1 MTGVQTCALPILISA
16 LADKMPWKV
25 YSNTP
30 NIDRL
35 VNIGTSFTNAYC
47 SNSVSVPSR
56 FSLFTGMYGGQFQI
70 RENKCENI
78 DESVIRK
85 FQSKNALGV
94 LFAQNGYDTYYGGKV
109 HLPLASLEGTS
120 KFKAPT
126 AYGFEN
132 YYTKNERE
140 GLGLASAELL
150 TDLASKQANSDI
162 WKPFLM
168 VASFLNPHDICLESS
183 TNLSSE
189 IISDDLDKVATV
201 QMMRDRIAA
210 IDSIEFY
217 QDYAPSMPVNWDKTV
232 DYPSTKCSKKRFL
245 NYPEYYWRKYRWI
258 YGEMVSLVDD
268 HIGNILDVLDR
279 FEQLKNNTIIV
290 FTSDHGEMQGAHGC
304 VTKSMP
310 FEECQRVP
318 FIIAGTDIKHQ
329 IVDGINISASV
340 DLLPTLC
347 DLANIPKPDLYDGI
361 SLTSLIQGEK
371 SIEDFHEKRKYIYL
385 ESETF
390 ISILHNQYKYIFFD
404 KDGQYDLLFDLY
416 NDPQEMYNIASDN
429 IELVE
434 GFRKILNER
443 FR

>member
-1 MTGVQTCALPILISA
+1 MKRYRNYLTANLQYLGIMVVGISCVDSIDNDHLIDVENPKVDSLQPNIVLIITDQQSYNMISA
-16 LADKMPWKV
+16 LADKMPGKV

-183 TNLSSE
+183 TNL
-189 IISDDLDKVATV
+189 
-201 QMMRDRIAA
+201 DR
-210 IDSIEFY
+210 
-217 QDYAPSMPVNWDKTV
+217 
-232 DYPSTKCSKKRFL
+232 
-245 NYPEYYWRKYRWI
+245 
-258 YGEMVSLVDD
+258 
-268 HIGNILDVLDR
+268 
-279 FEQLKNNTIIV
+279 
-290 FTSDHGEMQGAHGC
+290 
-304 VTKSMP
+304 KS
-310 FEECQRVP
+310 V
-318 FIIAGTDIKHQ
+318 
-329 IVDGINISASV
+329 V
-340 DLLPTLC
+340 
-347 DLANIPKPDLYDGI
+347 
-361 SLTSLIQGEK
+361 
-371 SIEDFHEKRKYIYL
+371 
-385 ESETF
+385 
-390 ISILHNQYKYIFFD
+390 
-404 KDGQYDLLFDLY
+404 
-416 NDPQEMYNIASDN
+416 
-429 IELVE
+429 
-434 GFRKILNER
+434 
-443 FR
+443 